1 MSEEKYRLKNGERI
15 PMEDGGEAVVGREIG
30 SGGQGIVYIVKY
42 QGVYMEI
49 QIRTLFEEGWGEI
62 DHHILYPYKRA
73 TRCSR
78 NFPSF

>member
-42 QGVYMEI
+42 QGREYA
-49 QIRTLFEEGWGEI
+49 LKWYF
-62 DHHILYPYKRA
+62 YK
-73 TRCSR
+73 
-78 NFPSF
+78 NFHDR